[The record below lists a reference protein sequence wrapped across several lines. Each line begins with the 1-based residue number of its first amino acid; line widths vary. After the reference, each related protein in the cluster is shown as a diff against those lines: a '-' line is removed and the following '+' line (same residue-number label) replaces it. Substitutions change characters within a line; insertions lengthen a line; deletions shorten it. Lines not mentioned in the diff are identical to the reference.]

1 MCPQNLLNLFV
12 IFYFMNSVIN
22 IVSSKCRLI
31 NYCLTPVNTLRKSFC
46 TEASTKLLIATCK
59 RALRD
64 KYRNYAPKWD
74 TMATVFILQ
83 LRYQNDTFFY

>member
-1 MCPQNLLNLFV
+1 
-12 IFYFMNSVIN
+12 MNSVIN

-64 KYRNYAPKWD
+64 KYRNYAPK
-74 TMATVFILQ
+74 
-83 LRYQNDTFFY
+83 